1 MFLSSSGATNKCTY
15 VTLHLSRLC
24 TEISALSYVLF
35 FHFFKY
41 LLYTIIVYMCV
52 GTFKTD
58 SIFNP
63 DYDSSGQW
71 RFARNDSRYLRVV
84 KKV

>member
-1 MFLSSSGATNKCTY
+1 MYLCYASFVPFMHRNLSPVIRFVLSFLQ
-15 VTLHLSRLC
+15 VP
-24 TEISALSYVLF
+24 E
-35 FHFFKY
+35 Y